1 MQRSSFFSMNA
12 LTMHSRSEIANNR
25 EKGGLTNC
33 CTSRREV
40 HRFVA
45 EIYETERE
53 REREI
58 QRRREC
64 EWKLGPPRA
73 GTELGQNSPSLV
85 ESV

>member
-25 EKGGLTNC
+25 EKGGLINC
-33 CTSRREV
+33 CTSHIGSSSVCPRDLQKQK
-40 HRFVA
+40 
-45 EIYETERE
+45 E